1 MSPPLPPPPLPGF
14 AGIIQQNDLKSKQ
27 PRLPWRTKNGLYQVI
42 IYTEKA
48 GIKTPGDVMG
58 DAALIKAGLDS
69 YMEHYFPEFYP
80 FIANN
85 NAVQIAD
92 HEVQYYNLRGE
103 IESSM
108 SAATVETTN
117 MGFMGT
123 PFTSATKIVFQ
134 TLFNFA
140 TRREEMVAASSLPP
154 FELALE
160 TFNITQDYGEAAKSV
175 NFDMTTTPDLVERLS
190 GQLNSFGDFM
200 RQMANDL
207 EYNLNFGFLAR
218 EVREIVNA
226 LMTIIYDTIDP
237 EGSRPVMEATD
248 YISVYFDDQN
258 HIVRIEYF
266 FVTITEGNTETS
278 KVGYITNIKNNLL
291 LQNPLSRNILANYEE
306 ILRDIDKNKGLDQQT
321 NIIDFLQQYAVA
333 AESGNPGKFGAF
345 GNPFGPDS
353 PVQPPFNNIF
363 ATSPMAGAG
372 AGSRAVEPDRMLNAR
387 DFDDL
392 TKKIKSFISY
402 EEIAKIDEAAKDPE
416 LRSRM
421 VQKEKAKKINAA
433 VQVTKI
439 IDKIATFNFPL
450 AGPNKSKE
458 ARIINQVLSQ
468 FGIQQLAREALIC
481 LTFGIGAAT
490 QRITGAVRDSLTS
503 TDLYN
508 RPRNPSDEL
517 NLERPKLGDFKAYFS
532 ITGDPPLGKQILNII
547 LNALANAGFE
557 IIKALADLIKL
568 NCNDVIRAMV
578 GAVDCGEELRALN
591 DQAQIPD
598 LGDILYNIAAGYGF
612 TGMPQAYDYLSD
624 VSKVL
629 DVVELC
635 RLLNAPDE
643 VEVATL
649 NKVIAFNRQ
658 YHVTAI
664 QTNLVTGTE
673 VISFF
678 ERVSEYVDT
687 VTLCNRAVNN
697 LLDEVRKSC
706 NVCLDED
713 FYDGLEKTAAI
724 QELTNLIEHGPII
737 EIPPFDF
744 MCPDSEFFINNPVYS
759 VTLPNAFNALVD
771 SIQLYFG
778 GSLESARASL
788 LMEGVTN
795 EPNPQQDAIDE
806 CGLTEDPVEIDT
818 AVLNIIKDI
827 FSKLAEG
834 IQFIADNANSPVCA
848 DLDLSK
854 FPDLDSLMIAL
865 EAITAGLEASPDAI
879 QGVVDNIN
887 AAQSSITEGS
897 AAPVARVEPVFPILY
912 KQAFANAIG
921 YLNFSAPTD
930 LTGATTKSTG
940 GIQSGS
946 IIKSATSFEIGAL
959 NAEMY
964 EAMSISYDFNKSN
977 VNVHQT
983 DDMIITWPPYSTDE
997 APYVGLSYN
1006 IPFDVYS
1013 SSPTALPLNGSF
1025 TETVNPA
1032 ALPMNEIYKTKLIN
1046 PHVYRFIDAYGLGA
1060 LENSDWLQV
1069 AAQEFPLVQAASARR
1084 VFDYCLRKGAFS
1096 VARVQNLNLFKNNA
1110 NCSPADIGD
1119 LLDADGII
1127 DQMKK
1132 NFLDDMCST
1141 NAGVNISEGVRRT
1154 LEFGIINL
1162 LIQAVLIQFII
1173 KNITV
1178 FSAFKMSDI
1187 FSIKYPLR
1195 DYIIAQVAT
1204 EVRRHATA
1212 GTGMGQ
1218 LLRSAMIGYFES
1230 RSTRQSTQNV
1240 GGITHSYAPTEL
1252 VTGFTA
1258 PQFSYIG
1265 NMQQMI
1271 SFLVNERIGYTWG
1284 QEIASDYETG
1294 TPITETRSTMTAI
1307 GNIMDS
1313 GPNKKPY
1320 SRVFL
1325 ENAVGVYNGFKQMWT
1340 DKTSGGQTTQGDYA
1354 WGPTADKGDFSEIN
1368 GNMGILK
1375 EVVVDAAALSSAYQ
1389 NLFAA
1394 TTGTVTMSAE
1404 MFSQVFSDMV
1414 APSDIS
1420 VQYTLYLFDRG
1431 TGIYV
1436 DQVWNWETLP
1446 ESNVG
1451 MMQNAAYLASN
1462 PALRLPKALVTIPVA
1477 STVDTP
1483 TGGPWASVPPAIT
1496 GFLGNISSA
1505 TGNLIMGITTT
1516 DYQTL
1521 GANSELQL
1529 FLDQCASQ
1537 NTAIMAPL
1545 LYNLYLSD
1553 KYFTTTV
1560 GSFDTTIIAI
1570 LNLLKA
1576 TDDSRRPPT
1585 ASDRSAAQ
1593 DFNNS
1598 MADSDNNLESLAR
1611 EIFLKFLKET
1621 PLQILKGLVELIDP
1635 HVAISKF
1642 IRDVTAEGFGM
1653 AAKGIT
1659 TVIDAMPDE
1668 PPNPLKENGATGE
1681 DILALA
1687 FCGYNL
1693 GNQFASEAANLPTAP
1708 WDAESDEGSLFGPRI
1723 SLNGVD
1729 FTGTVTGMF
1738 MLPPSPLGIIYLLL
1752 KFLLD
1757 QIELPDGSEEEGE
1770 PTDTSAEC

>member
-921 YLNFSAPTD
+921 YLDFNPVN
-930 LTGATTKSTG
+930 GAGALVKGAATKSTG

-946 IIKSATSFEIGAL
+946 IIKSAAAFDTSTGGEI
-959 NAEMY
+959 Y
-964 EAMSISYDFNKSN
+964 KTITISYDFNRSN
-977 VNVHQT
+977 T
-983 DDMIITWPPYSTDE
+983 DVALSDDVAITWPAYSTDDV
-997 APYVGLSYN
+997 PYVGLDYS
-1006 IPFDVYS
+1006 IPFDTYS
-1013 SSPTALPLNGSF
+1013 AAATALPLEGSF
-1025 TETVNPA
+1025 TTTVNST
-1032 ALPMNEIYKTKLIN
+1032 ALPTNEIYKQQLIN
-1046 PHVYRFIDAYGLGA
+1046 PYVYRFIEAFGMGNLDPGWSQIA
-1060 LENSDWLQV
+1060 S
-1069 AAQEFPLVQAASARR
+1069 QEFPLVQAAAARR

-1110 NCSPADIGD
+1110 NCSPADVGD

-1132 NFLDDMCST
+1132 NFLDDMCSA

-1204 EVRRHATA
+1204 EVQRHATA
-1212 GTGMGQ
+1212 GNGMGQ
-1218 LLRSAMIGYFES
+1218 LLRNAMIGYFES

-1240 GGITHSYAPTEL
+1240 GGITHSYAPTEP

-1258 PQFSYIG
+1258 PEFSYIG

-1340 DKTSGGQTTQGDYA
+1340 DKTSGGQTTQGDYF
-1354 WGPTADKGDFSEIN
+1354 WMNEDHGDWAEIH
-1368 GNMGILK
+1368 GNMGIVK
-1375 EVVVDAAALSSAYQ
+1375 EIVVDAAALDSAHQ
-1389 NLFAA
+1389 TLFGAS
-1394 TTGTVTMSAE
+1394 TGPVTMSAE
-1404 MFSQVFSDMV
+1404 MFLQVFPMMV
-1414 APSDIS
+1414 SPSDITA
-1420 VQYTLYLFDRG
+1420 QYSLYVFQKGIGGYTAVKEWWDWESYPEEMIHDT
-1431 TGIYV
+1431 TG
-1436 DQVWNWETLP
+1436 
-1446 ESNVG
+1446 NVT
-1451 MMQNAAYLASN
+1451 
-1462 PALRLPKALVTIPVA
+1462 RLPQRLMTISAASATNA
-1477 STVDTP
+1477 STATS
-1483 TGGPWASVPPAIT
+1483 WAAAPSAIT

-1642 IRDVTAEGFGM
+1642 IRNVTAEGFGV

-1659 TVIDAMPDE
+1659 TAIDAMPDE
-1668 PPNPLKENGATGE
+1668 PPNPLKVNGATGE

-1693 GNQFASEAANLPTAP
+1693 GNQFASEAMALPTPLQGEADGP
-1708 WDAESDEGSLFGPRI
+1708 LFGPNI
-1723 SLNGVD
+1723 SLKGVD

-1738 MLPPSPLGIIYLLL
+1738 MLPPSPLGIIYLLI

-1770 PTDTSAEC
+1770 PTETSAEC